1 MLASCLKISFRLSI
15 NVGIVFLGL
24 SFCCFGQNASDPDY
38 KKEMNSLYMAIKS
51 NYFDSASGY
60 YREFPKNQEQ
70 KNKASYLWP
79 LCAIFQAENEMEYA
93 QKKGGLIPGTLAII
107 TRYYDKKPPA
117 PGYASYPPE
126 LGGGDRF
133 YDDNQWIGIT
143 LLDAYERLKNKNY
156 LSKGAEI
163 YRFMMTAYDTTSG
176 GGLYWEEGKP
186 TKNTCSNGPGIILA
200 LQLYKATKEKSY
212 LDTAL
217 LLYNWVNKNLYD
229 GSGLYYDNINIKT
242 GKINQKR
249 YSYNTGTM
257 LQSNLYLFELT
268 GEKKY
273 LSRAIEIADA
283 ANVYFY
289 GSGKFR
295 DNLWFNAVMLRA
307 FVHLK
312 KHHPDNKY
320 LEAFKICTNQTIQYN
335 KNENG
340 LIGVAKL
347 SDIVSQGG
355 MLEILA
361 RFFELKS

>member
-1 MLASCLKISFRLSI
+1 MQQLLSVRLSI
-15 NVGIVFLGL
+15 IVSVFFVAFSVG
-24 SFCCFGQNASDPDY
+24 CYGQQVPGPDY
-38 KKEMNSLYMAIKS
+38 KEEVKSLYKAIKA
-51 NYFDSASGY
+51 NYFDSSSGY
-60 YREFPKNQEQ
+60 YRELPKHQEQ
-70 KNKASYLWP
+70 RNKASYLWP
-79 LCAIFQAENEMEYA
+79 LCAIFQAENEIEDSH
-93 QKKGGLIPGTLAII
+93 QQSNLIQGTFGII
-107 TRYYDKKPPA
+107 TRYYDKRSPA

-156 LSKGAEI
+156 LAKGVEI

-200 LQLYKATKEKSY
+200 LQLYKATRQKSY

-217 LLYNWVNKNLYD
+217 LLYNWVNKKLYN
-229 GSGLYYDNINIKT
+229 GAGLYYDNINVKT
-242 GKINQKR
+242 GKTDQKR
-249 YSYNTGTM
+249 YSYNAATM
-257 LQSNLYLFELT
+257 LQANVYLFELT
-268 GEKKY
+268 GNKQY
-273 LSRAIEIADA
+273 LSKAIEIAEA
-283 ANVYFY
+283 ADTYFY

-295 DNLWFNAVMLRA
+295 DNLWFNAVMLRGL
-307 FVHLK
+307 VHLK
-312 KHHPDNKY
+312 KHHSENKY
-320 LEAFKICTNQTIQYN
+320 LYAFKVCTDQAIQHN

-340 LIGVAKL
+340 LIGISKL

-361 RFFELKS
+361 RFSALKL

>member
-1 MLASCLKISFRLSI
+1 MCQLMKFRLFFTAGISLFAMSI
-15 NVGIVFLGL
+15 GC
-24 SFCCFGQNASDPDY
+24 SGQQVSSPDY
-38 KKEMNSLYMAIKS
+38 KAEVKSLYRAIKE

-60 YREFPKNQEQ
+60 YRELPKNQEQ

-79 LCAIFQAENEMEYA
+79 LCAIFQAENEIEYVE
-93 QKKGGLIPGTLAII
+93 KRSDLIQGTFEII
-107 TRYYDKKPPA
+107 TRYYDKRPPA

-156 LSKGAEI
+156 LAKGAEI

-200 LQLYKATKEKSY
+200 LQLYKATRQKSY
-212 LDTAL
+212 LDAAL
-217 LLYNWVNKNLYD
+217 LLDNWVNKNLFD
-229 GSGLYYDNINIKT
+229 GSGLYYDNINTKT
-242 GKINQKR
+242 GKTDQKR
-249 YSYNTGTM
+249 YSYNAATM
-257 LQSNLYLFELT
+257 LQASLYLFELT
-268 GEKKY
+268 GNKQY

-283 ANVYFY
+283 SNTYFY

-320 LEAFKICTNQTIQYN
+320 LQSFKVCTDQAIQHN

-340 LIGVAKL
+340 LIGISKL

-361 RFFELKS
+361 RFSALKS